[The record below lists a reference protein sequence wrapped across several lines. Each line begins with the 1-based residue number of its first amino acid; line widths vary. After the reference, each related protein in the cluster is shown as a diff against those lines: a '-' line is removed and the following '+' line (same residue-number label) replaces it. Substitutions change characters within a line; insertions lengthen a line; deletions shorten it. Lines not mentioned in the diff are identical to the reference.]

1 MGAELIVILR
11 PRREEAYALDLFD
24 LLEEGDVALGDVRRH
39 PDIQNAQRQTHQN
52 IPSDKAQIQHEQLPL
67 EAQGLGFAHVE
78 GLHDADLRVFTQ
90 VQHSKAVAVGRHDA
104 GDHQQQRPQGDEDD
118 LHDIQQNDLPDE
130 GEAIEQ
136 GDEGHLLTPTDAQ
149 VVQGRTDVEHYAQQR
164 AHDRH
169 EPHRKSG
176 ERPVQRQEA
185 QIHIEPQG
193 VDIGELVVHLHIV
206 ADAVDDEHDGQQ
218 HQRKQVRA
226 DLCGF
231 QQRLGLPL
239 QGTTVKY
246 HTKIPSFRNRV

>member
-67 EAQGLGFAHVE
+67 EAQGLGFAHAE
-78 GLHDADLRVFTQ
+78 GLHDADLRVFAQ
-90 VQHSKAVAVGRHDA
+90 VQHGKAVAVGRHDA

-149 VVQGRTDVEHYAQQR
+149 VVQGRTDV
-164 AHDRH
+164 
-169 EPHRKSG
+169 
-176 ERPVQRQEA
+176 
-185 QIHIEPQG
+185 
-193 VDIGELVVHLHIV
+193 
-206 ADAVDDEHDGQQ
+206 
-218 HQRKQVRA
+218 
-226 DLCGF
+226 
-231 QQRLGLPL
+231 
-239 QGTTVKY
+239 
-246 HTKIPSFRNRV
+246 